1 MTTLDVLPA
10 KPPER
15 ALSVPNWREC
25 CVPDLLVA
33 PLPRGGHATACAHV
47 FSVDVEDWQ
56 QSVFDGSLPVSERFV
71 AGTMRVAE
79 LLAKHRARATFFV
92 LGNAAEVAPDL
103 IRDLARAGHEIQTHG
118 YNHRPIHALTP
129 DGFRE
134 DLLRAKGVLE
144 DLLGRPVVGYRAPR
158 FSIDRRTVWALDVLA
173 ECGFEYDSS
182 IFPLRI
188 RGYGISGW
196 PRTPHRVKTAAGNE
210 IIEVPV
216 SVGSLLGMSVPMAGG
231 GYVRALP
238 VWMIRAQIQCLEAAG
253 QSAVLY
259 CHPYEFDFNAFAEL
273 PFHVPLKQRLH
284 QGLGRRNFS
293 PKIEHILS
301 RFEFTSNEQML
312 ETLTTGRFVPRESPA
327 GEPVEIHGGL

>member
-1 MTTLDVLPA
+1 MTTLDTLPA

-15 ALSVPNWREC
+15 GSSVSNWRES
-25 CVPDLLVA
+25 CVPGLSVA
-33 PLPRGGHATACAHV
+33 PLSRGRHDAPCAHV
-47 FSVDVEDWQ
+47 FTVDVEDWQ
-56 QSVFDGSLPVSERFV
+56 QSVFDNSLPVSERFV

-79 LLAKHRARATFFV
+79 LLAKYRARATFFV
-92 LGNAAEVAPDL
+92 LGNVAEVAPDL
-103 IRDLARAGHEIQTHG
+103 IRGLAQAGHEIQTHG
-118 YNHRPIHALTP
+118 YNHRPIHTLTP
-129 DGFRE
+129 EAFRE

-144 DLLGRPVVGYRAPR
+144 DLIGQPVIGYRAPR

-196 PRTPHRVKTAAGNE
+196 PRAPHRVKTAAGNE

-216 SVGSLLGMSVPMAGG
+216 SVGSVLGMSLPMAGG

-273 PFHVPLKQRLH
+273 PFKVPLKQRLH

-301 RFEFTSNEQML
+301 RFEFTSNREML
-312 ETLTTGRFVPRESPA
+312 TRV
-327 GEPVEIHGGL
+327 VHGDATR